1 VGDDLPCADPKLL
14 VPLKRSHT
22 YAMIRPRVA
31 DLRPTDSW
39 RQDELHF
46 FVFRLRP
53 IEESVPEPPLAVF
66 AMHPAMGEPVS
77 GVVVTPGQTGE
88 DAQVIDIHQPEQ
100 AYTAPL
106 TA

>member
-1 VGDDLPCADPKLL
+1 
-14 VPLKRSHT
+14 
-22 YAMIRPRVA
+22 VA

-46 FVFRLRP
+46 FVFSLRP
-53 IEESVPEPPLAVF
+53 LDGAVLPEPPLAVF
-66 AMHPAMGEPVS
+66 AMHPAAGEPVS

-88 DAQVIDIHQPEQ
+88 DAQVMDLRQPEDV
-100 AYTAPL
+100 YTAPL